1 MEKIKDII
9 LVMSMILKRLQDK
22 NLISPPS
29 FLVSSTQYLVL
40 MGSEAYGVAID
51 KSDRDVYGFCIP
63 NKDIIF
69 PHLAGEIL
77 GFGKQINRFEQFQQ
91 HHVEDKETKNMYDLS
106 IYNIVR
112 YFQLV
117 SENNPN
123 MIDSLFVPQRCV
135 LHITRV
141 GHMVRDS
148 RKMFLHKG
156 CYHKFRGYSFSQLHK
171 ADVKVPIG
179 KRKEGVE
186 EFGVDLKF
194 LYHVVRLLNECEQ
207 ILESGDIEL
216 ERDREMLKE
225 IRRGGWTLD
234 QVKDYFTSKERY
246 LGELYE
252 KSTLPYGPD
261 EDKIKTLLLNCL
273 EEYFGSL
280 GNAIVRPN
288 SFSDLK
294 RDLRLLLEKYDKEE

>member
-1 MEKIKDII
+1 M
-9 LVMSMILKRLQDK
+9 LLKRLQDK

-29 FLVSSTQYLVL
+29 FLVYSTQYLVL

-112 YFQLV
+112 YFHLV
-117 SENNPN
+117 MEGNPN
-123 MIDSLFVPQRCV
+123 MQDSLWVPQRCT

-141 GHMVRDS
+141 GQMVRDS
-148 RKMFLHKG
+148 RKMFLSKA
-156 CYHKFRGYSFSQLHK
+156 CYHKFRGYAFSQLHK
-171 ADVKVPIG
+171 ADTKVPIG
-179 KRKEGVE
+179 KRKETIA
-186 EFGVDLKF
+186 EFGTDTKF
-194 LYHVVRLLNECEQ
+194 LYHVIRLLLECEQ
-207 ILESGDIEL
+207 ILETGELNL

-225 IRRGGWTLD
+225 IRRGGWTLE
-234 QVKDYFTSKERY
+234 QIKDYFTAKERS
-246 LGELYE
+246 LEELYN
-252 KSTLPYGPD
+252 KSTLPWGPD
-261 EDKIKTLLLNCL
+261 EDKIKDLLLACL

-280 GNAIVRPN
+280 DKTIVRPD
-288 SFSDLK
+288 SYKKLVQELGSLF
-294 RDLRLLLEKYDKEE
+294 EKHKGALQ